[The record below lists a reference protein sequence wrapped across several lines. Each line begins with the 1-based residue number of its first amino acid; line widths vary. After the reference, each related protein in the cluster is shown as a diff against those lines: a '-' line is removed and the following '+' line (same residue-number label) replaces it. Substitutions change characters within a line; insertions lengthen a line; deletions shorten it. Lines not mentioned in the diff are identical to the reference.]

1 MKVNNKSIVTD
12 PTLLF
17 IYTTIYFVVQFILVH
32 ILNIPSLV
40 TSQHKLVHEYYVDNF
55 VSNTILDFFLVL
67 FYLEIPFFLSRH
79 LCTYP
84 PSLLKTL
91 LIIVCTTTVISGAFY
106 YYFVSKPLNTSS
118 FFSRWFHAAKW
129 TAILYDVVLLSFTF
143 VLYTFFVS
151 KICT

>member
-12 PTLLF
+12 PTLLMV
-17 IYTTIYFVVQFILVH
+17 YTTIYFVVQFILVH
-32 ILNIPSLV
+32 ILNIPSLI

-67 FYLEIPFFLSRH
+67 FYLEIPFFISRH

-84 PSLLKTL
+84 PSFLKTL
-91 LIIVCTTTVISGAFY
+91 LIIICTTTAISGAFY
-106 YYFVSKPLNTSS
+106 RYFLSKPLNTSS

-129 TAILYDVVLLSFTF
+129 TAVLYDVVLLSFTF